1 MQIGAFVLE
10 RRLGRGGMAE
20 VFSGRHEGQGVDVAV
35 KLMRVSDHAHGAAL
49 TTAFRREAERLAAL
63 DHPCIVTVLD
73 AGSLPARLAV
83 EGASFDAGTPY
94 FVMERA
100 TRSLDS
106 IGRPLPW
113 PDVVEVAH
121 AVLDA
126 LAHAHARGFVH
137 RDLKPGNI
145 LVHEGPLARSPIQL
159 GDFGI
164 AHALDSLAGDALR
177 DGLIGTPGFMAPEQ
191 ILGAF
196 RDLGPWTDLYA
207 LGVTLHVL
215 LTGRSPFPARTPQDL
230 LVAQLA
236 TTTLPPLPA
245 SVEAPDA
252 LRELLFALTHVD
264 PGRRLRRAADAAHML
279 LGAGPRSSSS
289 WRVHG
294 GDVASEPTLAAF
306 VDTSALARASTVL
319 DARSSDAR
327 ISVAPPISRVEDMP
341 PTWGTPAPA
350 TPRLALI
357 GAGLSLYGVR
367 AIPLAGRRAERDQL
381 WAALAAT
388 VHDGRASLVH
398 VRGTSG
404 VGKTRLAQ
412 WLGYRAH
419 ELGIAD
425 VLVAR
430 HGPERGALDGLRPAF
445 VRHLGCIDLDEGELA
460 ERLRTRLGLED
471 PFDLAAVVRYLA
483 PAARPGVPIRPSQ
496 SATDAG
502 SDLHALRT
510 LLRLESVRRPMIVVV
525 DDVQWADEAAAAL
538 AGLVEEPMPVL
549 FVTTEQEGA
558 PSASRGAL
566 AAVAEGLSASA
577 GRLVQLGPLTEE
589 EHLMLV
595 EELLRLE
602 PSLARRIA
610 LRTAGSP
617 LFAVALVGDWVRR
630 GTLVVGPQGFELAQ
644 GARFDLP
651 DDLHAV
657 WLERG
662 AGLIGRESP
671 ERDALLEIAAMLGVR
686 VSLDEWIRA
695 ADLAGHR
702 GANVETFAGELV
714 REGLMVRETESRG
727 VLRFVH
733 GLLRESLL
741 RRARERGREDALA
754 RAVGRLFEDAAGRES
769 AGAAERLGRHYVA
782 HPSLGDAHPW
792 LLRAASERRT
802 ACEYAGALALLDEA
816 SALSP
821 ESEVDPRS
829 APASLL
835 RSWTLRLR
843 GDLPGALAAAERVLA
858 QLDRPELAP
867 FAAEA
872 RLRRADVDVR
882 VGRVDRACED
892 LELSR
897 TEFAARG
904 DWQGFGVAT
913 WVRAWIDV
921 FRGAL
926 ADPVEALAALRT
938 RLEQP
943 SAPPPGATHVLWALG
958 YAQLCR
964 GDLDDAA
971 VSYAAAEEA
980 ATRFHN
986 RLAIAHVRAGKA
998 QIARLQGHAEE
1009 ARALAEASLDM
1020 FRLLGAS
1027 EAHFAELALGLALA
1041 DLGRF
1046 VEAIAILEASAE
1058 NLRKTARSGFAA
1070 RTALFAALVRI
1081 RAGDEATAM
1090 TIVDPCR
1097 EALAQVGVHEALL
1110 ARESLVA
1117 HGCARDASLR
1127 ASLTACAK
1135 AQLDTPFFAG
1145 HLPASLRP
1153 R

>member
-1 MQIGAFVLE
+1 MQIGAFVVE

-20 VFSGRHEGQGVDVAV
+20 VFSGRHEGQGVEVAV
-35 KLMRVSDHAHGAAL
+35 KLMRVSDHEHAAAL

-73 AGSLPARLAV
+73 AGSLPAPLV
-83 EGASFDAGTPY
+83 VDGAQFDAGTPY

-100 TRSLDS
+100 TRSLDAT
-106 IGRPLPW
+106 GRPLHW
-113 PDVVEVAH
+113 TEVVEVAH

-145 LVHEGPLARSPIQL
+145 LVHEEPLARSPIQL

-164 AHALDSLAGDALR
+164 AHALDNLAGDALR
-177 DGLIGTPGFMAPEQ
+177 DGLVGTPGFMAPEQ
-191 ILGAF
+191 IRGAF

-215 LTGRSPFPARTPQDL
+215 LTGRSPFAARTPQEL

-236 TTTLPPLPA
+236 TNTLPALPT
-245 SVEAPDA
+245 SVEAPNA

-264 PGRRLRRAADAAHML
+264 PGRRLRRAADAARLL
-279 LGAGPRSSSS
+279 LGVGPRSSSA
-289 WRVHG
+289 WRDRG
-294 GDVASEPTLAAF
+294 GDIAIEPTLAALAGASF
-306 VDTSALARASTVL
+306 LARASTVL
-319 DARSSDAR
+319 DVPRPSSAPSTSSSEPR
-327 ISVAPPISRVEDMP
+327 IEEIPQ
-341 PTWGTPAPA
+341 TWRTPAPA

-367 AIPLAGRRAERDQL
+367 AIPLAGRKTERDVL
-381 WAALAAT
+381 WAALGAT
-388 VHDGRASLVH
+388 VRERRASLVH

-419 ELGIAD
+419 ELGVAD

-430 HGPERGALDGLRPAF
+430 HGPERGPLDGLRPAF
-445 VRHLGCIDLDEGELA
+445 VRHLGCIDLDESELG
-460 ERLRTRLGLED
+460 ERLRARLGLDD
-471 PFDLAAVVRYLA
+471 PFDLAALVRYLA
-483 PAARPGVPIRPSQ
+483 PAARPGVKAVS
-496 SATDAG
+496 DAG
-502 SDLHALRT
+502 SDLHALRL
-510 LLRLESVRRPMIVVV
+510 LLRIESSRRPLIVIV

-538 AGLVEEPMPVL
+538 GALLEEPMPVL
-549 FVTTEQEGA
+549 FVVTEQQGA
-558 PSASRGAL
+558 PSASSGAL
-566 AAVAEGLSASA
+566 AAVAASG

-589 EHLMLV
+589 EHLNLV

-630 GTLVVGPQGFELAQ
+630 GTLVVGPHGFELAQ

-662 AGLIGRESP
+662 ANVLGSEDP

-686 VSLDEWIRA
+686 VSLEEWTRA
-695 ADLAGHR
+695 ANLAGQG
-702 GANVETFAGELV
+702 GANVEAMAGELV
-714 REGLMVRETESRG
+714 REGLLVRETETPV

-741 RRARERGREDALA
+741 RRARERGREGALA
-754 RAVGRLFEDAAGRES
+754 SAVGRLLEDEARRDT
-769 AGAAERLGRHYVA
+769 AGAAERLARHYVA

-821 ESEVDPRS
+821 ESVIDPRT

-843 GDLPGALAAAERVLA
+843 GDLPGALAAAEKVLA
-858 QLDRPELAP
+858 ELDRPELAP

-872 RLRRADVDVR
+872 HLRRADVDVR

-897 TEFAARG
+897 SGFAARG

-913 WVRAWIDV
+913 WVRAWIEL
-921 FRGAL
+921 FRGEL
-926 ADPVEALAALRT
+926 AEPVDALAALRT

-943 SAPPPGATHVLWALG
+943 GAPPPGATHVLWALG
-958 YAQLCR
+958 YTQLAR

-971 VSYAAAEEA
+971 ATYAAAEET

-986 RLAIAHVRAGKA
+986 RLGVAHVRAGKA
-998 QIARLQGHAEE
+998 QIARLRGRAEE
-1009 ARALAEASLDM
+1009 ARELAEASLEL

-1027 EAHFAELALGLALA
+1027 EAHFGELALGLALA

-1046 VEAIAILEASAE
+1046 AEAITVLDASADH
-1058 NLRKTARSGFAA
+1058 LARTARSGF
-1070 RTALFAALVRI
+1070 
-1081 RAGDEATAM
+1081 
-1090 TIVDPCR
+1090 
-1097 EALAQVGVHEALL
+1097 
-1110 ARESLVA
+1110 
-1117 HGCARDASLR
+1117 
-1127 ASLTACAK
+1127 
-1135 AQLDTPFFAG
+1135 
-1145 HLPASLRP
+1145 
-1153 R
+1153 